1 MNVMRT
7 TTQLSGVTQSHLLL
21 DQKKMRDEQIQIRNI
36 KQLTIFKQQYLTKKC
51 LLQGAI

>member
-21 DQKKMRDEQIQIRNI
+21 DQKMKDEQIQIWNI

-51 LLQGAI
+51 LHQGAI